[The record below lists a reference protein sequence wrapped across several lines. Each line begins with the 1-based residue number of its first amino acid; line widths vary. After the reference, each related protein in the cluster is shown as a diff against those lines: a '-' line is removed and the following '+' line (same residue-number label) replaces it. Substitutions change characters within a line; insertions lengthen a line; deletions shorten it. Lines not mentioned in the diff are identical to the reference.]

1 MKDDLKSN
9 THYIRMR
16 YGENVR
22 KTFMKVKKLFIK
34 GELENKD
41 DELVTLRRQISWKEY
56 KSYEQMKVERMN
68 LITRERASFIWKG
81 QNFLVDCMSIG
92 DYNFAILIIS
102 SEVMNETVEHP
113 EVILNSTI
121 CKITDVDEWQMY
133 NIAEEGWQPPMEHRE
148 NVMKK

>member
-56 KSYEQMKVERMN
+56 KSYEQMEVERM
-68 LITRERASFIWKG
+68 
-81 QNFLVDCMSIG
+81 
-92 DYNFAILIIS
+92 ILI
-102 SEVMNETVEHP
+102 
-113 EVILNSTI
+113 LN
-121 CKITDVDEWQMY
+121 
-133 NIAEEGWQPPMEHRE
+133 
-148 NVMKK
+148 